1 MALNSPLLIKEI
13 ANLTEPKFK
22 LQPSSFSPNC
32 IGFESENSISFCDL
46 KVISSNLLNS
56 LFF

>member
-46 KVISSNLLNS
+46 KVIS
-56 LFF
+56 